1 VHPVA
6 RGVLSVVLGA
16 VVGFPTGFLLSP
28 DPTGLTPVVV
38 GAAATAV
45 TASLVH
51 RRLGRDA

>member
-28 DPTGLTPVVV
+28 DPIGLTPVVV

-45 TASLVH
+45 TASLVY